1 MINHARRYQ
10 SNLVITLLDL
20 TNAFGELDHNLIIS
34 VLHYHHVPNHI
45 RSLVGSIYT
54 NYTISV
60 GTNVF
65 IANPVNVEK
74 SVLEGDSL
82 SPLIFNMC
90 SNTLIRTTEN
100 EKIKLMGYNYT
111 NALTPRHGFRFADDT
126 AIATAI
132 QGNSK
137 ALLNVLSK
145 RCQWAKFLICVSKWE
160 CFGIKKN
167 GKQSS
172 QLKPYLKVNNEMIP
186 AVKLN
191 DSFVYLG
198 KEFSFDMSNE
208 NVKHDLMRR
217 LSDYLGKINILPLNP
232 KHKINI
238 VSKSVYSKPRRDL
251 TIDDLPETWRA
262 KNLDNKVNRYI
273 GKWLSIHIS
282 GNFNHLCLKVK
293 NLGICL

>member
-111 NALTPRHGFRFADDT
+111 NALTPRHDFRFAK
-126 AIATAI
+126 
-132 QGNSK
+132 GKVSF
-137 ALLNVLSK
+137 L
-145 RCQWAKFLICVSKWE
+145 CQ
-160 CFGIKKN
+160 
-167 GKQSS
+167 
-172 QLKPYLKVNNEMIP
+172 
-186 AVKLN
+186 
-191 DSFVYLG
+191 
-198 KEFSFDMSNE
+198 
-208 NVKHDLMRR
+208 
-217 LSDYLGKINILPLNP
+217 
-232 KHKINI
+232 
-238 VSKSVYSKPRRDL
+238 
-251 TIDDLPETWRA
+251 
-262 KNLDNKVNRYI
+262 
-273 GKWLSIHIS
+273 
-282 GNFNHLCLKVK
+282 
-293 NLGICL
+293 